1 MTVKSPM
8 IGSVS
13 TGTMRTEDLMPAFAD
28 ALSLMPAYS
37 DTEIVRR
44 ATLKLLDDVEKFLG
58 APEDSLPD
66 WDSNQ
71 AQLLMEALFSELDN
85 HAPLHMRFGS
95 HVGDGADFGFWP
107 DTATLMDAIDPTS
120 ILGVPTRND
129 NEYLLEDDSIIV
141 HVNDHGN
148 VTVMDMERNVL
159 WSVV

>member
-1 MTVKSPM
+1 MKSPM

-58 APEDSLPD
+58 SPEALPG
-66 WDSNQ
+66 WDSEE
-71 AQLLMEALFSELDN
+71 AQWLMQELFDELDN

-95 HVGDGADFGFWP
+95 HDGDGADFGFWP
-107 DTATLMDAIDPTS
+107 TDFDDCHRITIDQGKNGDHTFVDTEC
-120 ILGVPTRND
+120 N
-129 NEYLLEDDSIIV
+129 LLVET
-141 HVNDHGN
+141 NDHGN
-148 VTVMDMERNVL
+148 MTVKELGGKIIWDCV
-159 WSVV
+159 